1 MQIQHSTLIRIGRN
15 KNMTITENK
24 SNSASDEVAYYE
36 VMHDTYA
43 QKHKFRF
50 KCFKKILKH
59 MERHIGESAT
69 IWILMQEVRKNRN

>member
-1 MQIQHSTLIRIGRN
+1 
-15 KNMTITENK
+15 MTITENK